1 MKKRIYLDDVRTP
14 VEKDHWVIVRS
25 YDEFVEKINE
35 IGLENIDM
43 ISLDHDL
50 GDTAMAEWHK
60 NVYKNYELNYDN
72 ITEKTG
78 MDCTKWLVEQWMD
91 GKPVVDVV
99 VHSANAIGSGNMM
112 GYINNYRHINKL
124 PQNCVRVRIE
134 HTIKIMKTNIKEI
147 EDKLENFKAVQYRM
161 GDEGM
166 DYCFEHYSSFEEIED
181 EEFHKLRNE
190 FLESMKKIR
199 SYVENK
205 IETLSEEIDDAPWG
219 DY

>member
-14 VEKDHWVIVRS
+14 IEKDNWVIVRS

-78 MDCTKWLVEQWMD
+78 MDCAKWLVEQWMD
-91 GKPVVDVV
+91 GKSVVDVV

-112 GYINNYRHINKL
+112 GYINNYRHIARL
-124 PQNCVRVRIE
+124 PQNCIRVQIE
-134 HTIKIMKTNIKEI
+134 HT
-147 EDKLENFKAVQYRM
+147 V
-161 GDEGM
+161 
-166 DYCFEHYSSFEEIED
+166 
-181 EEFHKLRNE
+181 
-190 FLESMKKIR
+190 
-199 SYVENK
+199 
-205 IETLSEEIDDAPWG
+205 
-219 DY
+219 